1 MKRFLALVF
10 ALAVSLSLLSACG
23 GGSGSQPNTAEQNG
37 QPTADKDAGGTKKVA
52 LLLTSPLGD
61 GGNMDSMHAGLMRAQ
76 EEFKIETATYEA
88 LESGTYEENIRSFC
102 EEDFDLIMSMWG
114 NMNDQF
120 NTLAGEFPDVNFVMN
135 YSCAYEADHAN
146 YTGFDYATYQAYYV
160 CGVASALISSGG
172 RLGYV
177 AGGEDTTIYS
187 NYNAYVEGAQSVNP
201 EAAVVFI
208 NANSHQDAAK
218 GKEIAIS
225 LYDSGVDV
233 IMCDASTTTL
243 GVIEAAE
250 EYGPGYYCGGDAL
263 DHSSYGPG
271 SVFIDTRCSWDESIY
286 TIVDMY
292 LKGELDGSSRNFDY
306 TNGVVGTY
314 KSSVFADNCG
324 DSELAA
330 RMDDIW
336 AQVEEVESKIA
347 DGSLEITFNTTSPN
361 A

>member
-1 MKRFLALVF
+1 MKRFLALLL
-10 ALAVSLSLLSACG
+10 ALAVSVSLLSACG
-23 GGSGSQPNTAEQNG
+23 NDSQQGASTSPG
-37 QPTADKDAGGTKKVA
+37 QLPDEEASGGTKKVA

-61 GGNMDSMHAGLMRAQ
+61 GGNMDSMNAGLMKAK
-76 EEFKIETATYEA
+76 EAFGVETATYEA
-88 LESGTYEENIRSFC
+88 LESGTYEESIRSFC
-102 EEDFDLIMSMWG
+102 EEGYDLIMSMWG

-146 YTGFDYATYQAYYV
+146 YTGFDYATYQAAYV
-160 CGVASALISSGG
+160 CGVASALVSSSGK
-172 RLGYV
+172 LGYV
-177 AGGEDTTIYS
+177 AGNEDTTIYS

-201 EAAVVFI
+201 DATVAFI

-271 SVFIDTRCSWDESIY
+271 SVFIDTRCSWDESVY
-286 TIVDMY
+286 TIVDSY
-292 LKGELDGSSRNFDY
+292 LKGELDGSTQNFDY
-306 TNGVVGTY
+306 SNGVIGTY
-314 KSSVFADNCG
+314 KSSIFADNCG
-324 DSELAA
+324 DPELAA

-336 AQVEEVESKIA
+336 EQVENVEAQIA
-347 DGSLEITFNTTSPN
+347 AGTLEIVFNTTSPN